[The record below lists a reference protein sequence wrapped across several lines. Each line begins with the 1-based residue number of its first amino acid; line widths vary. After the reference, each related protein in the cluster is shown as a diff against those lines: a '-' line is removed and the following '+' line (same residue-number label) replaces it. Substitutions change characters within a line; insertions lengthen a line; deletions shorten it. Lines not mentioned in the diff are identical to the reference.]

1 MFQVMSW
8 ISNVTCCGHLLCSMI
23 WSESWLFVLF
33 ILVKLL
39 TVLLELSFHNEHK
52 LCCTLSIDIFSLSR
66 LNNILK
72 QSSFLPCQTLAIFW
86 RNTFKPGTSKPESYK
101 HYWLYLSP
109 FFFYSWFR
117 PSQEANLPGIG
128 HVVLLTCS
136 TTVRVLLPQKP
147 VNKDWSTYRKDKK
160 QRYTVLNL
168 LSDIDTELTHWSQTL
183 RRFCRSC
190 LTLRQFS
197 RARLKYTCLYVTS

>member
-1 MFQVMSW
+1 MLHTINRYFFFKRV
-8 ISNVTCCGHLLCSMI
+8 
-23 WSESWLFVLF
+23 
-33 ILVKLL
+33 
-39 TVLLELSFHNEHK
+39 
-52 LCCTLSIDIFSLSR
+52 
-66 LNNILK
+66 NILK

-109 FFFYSWFR
+109 FFFFYSWFR

-147 VNKDWSTYRKDKK
+147 VNKDWSTYRKEKK

-168 LSDIDTELTHWSQTL
+168 LSDIETELTHWKVRPFADSVGHVWRCDSFQEL
-183 RRFCRSC
+183 
-190 LTLRQFS
+190 
-197 RARLKYTCLYVTS
+197 V

>member
-1 MFQVMSW
+1 MSW

-52 LCCTLSIDIFSLSR
+52 LCCTLLISIFSLSG
-66 LNNILK
+66 LNNLLK
-72 QSSFLPCQTLAIFW
+72 QSSFLPCQILAIFW

-101 HYWLYLSP
+101 HYWLYLSH
-109 FFFYSWFR
+109 FFFFT
-117 PSQEANLPGIG
+117 PGFAPAKKPICQVLAMLFCW
-128 HVVLLTCS
+128 HVPQQWEYFYHRNQS
-136 TTVRVLLPQKP
+136 TKI
-147 VNKDWSTYRKDKK
+147 WSTYRKDKK

>member
-1 MFQVMSW
+1 
-8 ISNVTCCGHLLCSMI
+8 
-23 WSESWLFVLF
+23 
-33 ILVKLL
+33 
-39 TVLLELSFHNEHK
+39 
-52 LCCTLSIDIFSLSR
+52 
-66 LNNILK
+66 
-72 QSSFLPCQTLAIFW
+72 
-86 RNTFKPGTSKPESYK
+86 
-101 HYWLYLSP
+101 LYLSP

-168 LSDIDTELTHWSQTL
+168 LSDIKTELTHWKVRPFADSVGHVWRCDSFQEL
-183 RRFCRSC
+183 
-190 LTLRQFS
+190 
-197 RARLKYTCLYVTS
+197 A